1 MNYNYGLFYS
11 LICANWIGYILIVY
25 PSRRVVSLFEF
36 ITDGYA
42 PTQLANKGQQ
52 VLSQLMT
59 DGFQLNYIGKNGN
72 NDGDIV
78 NKLVAYIRSGGRRTL
93 IELAAG
99 SGVAGCQWAQK
110 IRAAGIVDAVVL
122 LTDLQPNL
130 KGWANRRNEFGSD
143 KVFFANMSVDA
154 TNVFSSIS
162 STSVVS
168 NDLLLGGKIRVIN
181 FALHH
186 FTPNLASRV
195 IADVVRSRS
204 AILIGDL
211 SPNPGGL
218 LWNWLLALK
227 YGVQDVLTNG
237 LSPVDDLWV
246 APLLP
251 LLPLM
256 ACWDATV
263 SVLRAYSTAELL
275 EMIHSHTQQE
285 EKDTDTTCLYD
296 IDTWS
301 SSSYADWIGMPG
313 ALAAGLHHLG
323 LRPYDP
329 VMQFVFARPRIIE
342 SS

>member
-1 MNYNYGLFYS
+1 MSCHISFWQLLEVGAAEMYMYVCMYECHHNTTIRYTTCRPTS
-11 LICANWIGYILIVY
+11 SCSIAPHRCAERSPAHLQ
-25 PSRRVVSLFEF
+25 FE
-36 ITDGYA
+36 IPG
-42 PTQLANKGQQ
+42 GQ
-52 VLSQLMT
+52 
-59 DGFQLNYIGKNGN
+59 
-72 NDGDIV
+72 
-78 NKLVAYIRSGGRRTL
+78 
-93 IELAAG
+93 
-99 SGVAGCQWAQK
+99 
-110 IRAAGIVDAVVL
+110 
-122 LTDLQPNL
+122 
-130 KGWANRRNEFGSD
+130 
-143 KVFFANMSVDA
+143 
-154 TNVFSSIS
+154 
-162 STSVVS
+162 
-168 NDLLLGGKIRVIN
+168 IRVIN

-186 FTPNLASRV
+186 FTPNLASGV

-263 SVLRAYSTAELL
+263 SVLRAYSTAEIL
-275 EMIHSHTQQE
+275 EMIDSHTQQE